1 MTILFLSDIFVS
13 ERDKYI
19 TYERGAFYDSE
30 KFLFR
35 IPWVFGIFC
44 RSLFYDRGYYQSCL
58 PGFFFLGK
66 IQGDQ
71 ADERYQEDR
80 KTALAFIGHLALFL
94 LAAIWIIGLFMS
106 NLEVTFILVV
116 IAYVVLILAYAV
128 KLYWLEER

>member
-1 MTILFLSDIFVS
+1 MIRKNFYLGFLGFLGFFACRYFMTG
-13 ERDKYI
+13 EI
-19 TYERGAFYDSE
+19 T
-30 KFLFR
+30 
-35 IPWVFGIFC
+35 
-44 RSLFYDRGYYQSCL
+44 SLAYLGFFSFF
-58 PGFFFLGK
+58 GFFFLGN

-80 KTALAFIGHLALFL
+80 KTALAFIGHLSLFL
-94 LAAIWIIGLFMS
+94 FAAIWIIGLFMS

>member
-1 MTILFLSDIFVS
+1 MIRKNFYLGFLGVLGFFAGRYFMTGDITSFAYLGFFS
-13 ERDKYI
+13 
-19 TYERGAFYDSE
+19 F
-30 KFLFR
+30 F
-35 IPWVFGIFC
+35 
-44 RSLFYDRGYYQSCL
+44 
-58 PGFFFLGK
+58 GFFFLGK

>member
-1 MTILFLSDIFVS
+1 MIRKNFYLGFLGFWD
-13 ERDKYI
+13 
-19 TYERGAFYDSE
+19 
-30 KFLFR
+30 
-35 IPWVFGIFC
+35 FC

-58 PGFFFLGK
+58 PGFLLFLWIFFLGK

>member
-1 MTILFLSDIFVS
+1 MIRKNFFLGFLGFLGFFACRYFMTG
-13 ERDKYI
+13 EI
-19 TYERGAFYDSE
+19 T
-30 KFLFR
+30 
-35 IPWVFGIFC
+35 
-44 RSLFYDRGYYQSCL
+44 SLAYLGFFSFF
-58 PGFFFLGK
+58 GFFFLGK

-80 KTALAFIGHLALFL
+80 KTALAFIGHLSLFL
-94 LAAIWIIGLFMS
+94 FAAIWIIGFLFMS

>member
-1 MTILFLSDIFVS
+1 MKEVL
-13 ERDKYI
+13 
-19 TYERGAFYDSE
+19 YDSE

-35 IPWVFGIFC
+35 D
-44 RSLFYDRGYYQSCL
+44 SLGFWDFAGRYFMTGDITSLAYLGFFSFF
-58 PGFFFLGK
+58 GFFFLGK

>member
-1 MTILFLSDIFVS
+1 MKEVLFMIRKNFYLGFLGFLGFFAGRYFMTGDI
-13 ERDKYI
+13 
-19 TYERGAFYDSE
+19 T
-30 KFLFR
+30 
-35 IPWVFGIFC
+35 
-44 RSLFYDRGYYQSCL
+44 SLAYLGFFSFF
-58 PGFFFLGK
+58 GFFFLGK

-128 KLYWLEER
+128 KLYLLEER